1 MSSSVNPELF
11 VSGISMLRRWKRNG
25 SGAKDGN
32 RANKESRKWDQ
43 KSIPLG
49 NCNRRGAVVTLTLAA
64 KVLSER
70 CILLC
75 FCRRSVSNFRLLPSS
90 LYLSPNPPRFH
101 LRWS

>member
-25 SGAKDGN
+25 SGAKDGRG

-49 NCNRRGAVVTLTLAA
+49 NCNRRAHGGGVGNPD
-64 KVLSER
+64 LSRKSTER
-70 CILLC
+70 ALHSALLLSKKR
-75 FCRRSVSNFRLLPSS
+75 FKFPPSS
-90 LYLSPNPPRFH
+90 FLSLSFS
-101 LRWS
+101 LS